1 MPKTQRSYRKPVFLH
16 YDWAVGLPKP
26 DSFRIADNTPRS
38 RKSASM
44 SPSAWRQ
51 QLISGEALF
60 DYRPSVQIDQ
70 LFGFDVTRERRTAS
84 RVVRSLREFA
94 SPDSKSI
101 QPSLKPSIIRI
112 LGVGCFVPCERN
124 SVSHWSC
131 GTASARTGRSSAAPK
146 PAAISFAE

>member
-1 MPKTQRSYRKPVFLH
+1 
-16 YDWAVGLPKP
+16 
-26 DSFRIADNTPRS
+26 
-38 RKSASM
+38 M

-70 LFGFDVTRERRTAS
+70 LFGFDVTRERRTTS

-112 LGVGCFVPCERN
+112 LGMGFSMPCERN
-124 SVSHWSC
+124 RVVS
-131 GTASARTGRSSAAPK
+131 GTLKLRIERTYSLSEAAQVHRDLESRKTAGKLLLLP
-146 PAAISFAE
+146 